1 MNIKER
7 LASIQKKMEDSI
19 SSRVSYEKVREYEIQ
34 LNEIISVSDWLKAQ
48 CNKNNVIHFDKRKN
62 EDISYLE
69 FENDSPFDF
78 KLIKIR
84 IDILGKNGLKQTI
97 VITVNDWKRGI
108 NKILAFNY
116 RLEDNDIL
124 SVNPDYVEYIIL

>member
-7 LASIQKKMEDSI
+7 LASLQKKMEDSI
-19 SSRVSYEKVREYEIQ
+19 SSGVSYEKVREYEIQ

-84 IDILGKNGLKQTI
+84 IDILEKNGLKQTF
-97 VITVNDWKRGI
+97 VITINDWKRGI

>member
-7 LASIQKKMEDSI
+7 LASLQKKMEDSI
-19 SSRVSYEKVREYEIQ
+19 SSGVSYEKVREYEIQ

-84 IDILGKNGLKQTI
+84 IDILEKNGLMQTF
-97 VITVNDWKRGI
+97 VITINDWKRWT

>member
-7 LASIQKKMEDSI
+7 LASIQKKMEDAI
-19 SSRVSYEKVREYEIQ
+19 NSRVSFEKVREYEIQ

-84 IDILGKNGLKQTI
+84 IDILEKNGLKQTF

>member
-84 IDILGKNGLKQTI
+84 IDILGKNGLKQTF

>member
-7 LASIQKKMEDSI
+7 LALLKEEMEKSIVNG
-19 SSRVSYEKVREYEIQ
+19 VSYEKVRTYEIQ
-34 LNEIISVSDWLKAQ
+34 LEEIISVSNWIKAQ
-48 CNKNNVIHFDKRKN
+48 CNKNNVIHFDKRKH
-62 EDISYLE
+62 EDILYLE

-84 IDILGKNGLKQTI
+84 IDVLEKTGLEQTF
-97 VITVNDWKRGI
+97 VITINDWNRGE

-124 SVNPDYVEYIIL
+124 SVNPDHVEYIIL

>member
-7 LASIQKKMEDSI
+7 LASLQKKMEDSI
-19 SSRVSYEKVREYEIQ
+19 SSGVSYEKVREYEIQ

-84 IDILGKNGLKQTI
+84 IDILEKNGLKQTF

-108 NKILAFNY
+108 NKMLAFNY

>member
-84 IDILGKNGLKQTI
+84 IDILEKNGLKQTF